1 MIQKTDSYIISGI
14 LEFVHCFRSQSV
26 VPVWA
31 FSRNEEWRNKWK
43 KTDLCVIIPM
53 LPPPKLVTGRRCINC
68 GKSDVFYCRCHG
80 WCSLP
85 LYHQMVRWWQIAGN
99 EPVDAQLHKTRRKP
113 QGSRLPGVFALH
125 HCGYWYL
132 FLPNGI
138 IAYAEIVFKIPGKK
152 ISLTK
157 AWSQRDLFD
166 NTNIVMYNKHRE
178 AVSWS

>member
-1 MIQKTDSYIISGI
+1 MRRIFLLICILLSFMEGWLRGNVMPLFIVISVFFAQKKGHSSWWSYEPNFPLHVIQKTDSYIISGI

-99 EPVDAQLHKTRRKP
+99 
-113 QGSRLPGVFALH
+113 
-125 HCGYWYL
+125 
-132 FLPNGI
+132 
-138 IAYAEIVFKIPGKK
+138 
-152 ISLTK
+152 
-157 AWSQRDLFD
+157 
-166 NTNIVMYNKHRE
+166 
-178 AVSWS
+178 

>member
-1 MIQKTDSYIISGI
+1 MRRIFLLICILLSFMEVWLRSNVTPPFIVISVFLYKKRSTAPDGAMNLISLYNIIQKTDSYIISGI
-14 LEFVHCFRSQSV
+14 LEFVHCFCSQSV

-85 LYHQMVRWWQIAGN
+85 LHHQMVRWRQIAGN
-99 EPVDAQLHKTRRKP
+99 
-113 QGSRLPGVFALH
+113 
-125 HCGYWYL
+125 
-132 FLPNGI
+132 
-138 IAYAEIVFKIPGKK
+138 
-152 ISLTK
+152 
-157 AWSQRDLFD
+157 
-166 NTNIVMYNKHRE
+166 
-178 AVSWS
+178 